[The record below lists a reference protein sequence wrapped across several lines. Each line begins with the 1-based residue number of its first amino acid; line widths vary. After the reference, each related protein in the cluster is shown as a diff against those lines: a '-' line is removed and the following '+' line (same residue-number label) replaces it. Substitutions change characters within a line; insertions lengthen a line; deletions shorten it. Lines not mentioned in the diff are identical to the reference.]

1 MPPSPSVTRGT
12 RDKLRGGADL
22 GRGAGGTIGG
32 KTTRT
37 TRQIKT
43 EIRYQRQPRLL
54 PRKGMCV
61 ATLGWSGITTI
72 PQVLF
77 IGKWM

>member
-37 TRQIKT
+37 TRRIKT
-43 EIRYQRQPRLL
+43 KITYQRQPRCL
-54 PRKGMCV
+54 PRRGMLV
-61 ATLGWSGITTI
+61 AAPGWSGITTI
-72 PQVLF
+72 PPVLF
-77 IGKWM
+77 IGT